1 MSYQKI
7 LYQHIPIESNMVQLG
22 EYIQIISAIIYA
34 TSLGLTI
41 FQISAMRKSMLI
53 QNMQQT
59 YATTTQNL

>member
-41 FQISAMRKSMLI
+41 FQISSMRRTILI
-53 QNMQQT
+53 
-59 YATTTQNL
+59 